1 MSDKPSDP
9 RAGEEGA
16 VAVTGPRVL
25 RCASVLGLVEGDC
38 DRVVPVEGLGL
49 AVADP
54 AVGADR
60 VGGLNVPRHPR
71 ARVGERVPAACR
83 VVAALEID
91 QDVVP
96 PRYEEP
102 TRGAVETLV
111 VLVLGAVRD
120 GDELQRVAGGHADL
134 EVGDL
139 ADHGYRTGGRV
150 DADVQRGGVAADDA
164 GRAVERRQVGRPGV
178 TLITLG

>member
-1 MSDKPSDP
+1 MRIPWYGASSDTVVRNVGQAERSH
-9 RAGEEGA
+9 AGEEGA
-16 VAVTGPRVL
+16 VAVTGPGVL

-96 PRYEEP
+96 PRY
-102 TRGAVETLV
+102 
-111 VLVLGAVRD
+111 
-120 GDELQRVAGGHADL
+120 
-134 EVGDL
+134 
-139 ADHGYRTGGRV
+139 
-150 DADVQRGGVAADDA
+150 
-164 GRAVERRQVGRPGV
+164 
-178 TLITLG
+178 